1 MILGIGVDIIEVA
14 RIRAALENPRTGT
27 RFRRRV
33 FTTQEAA
40 YCTRRR
46 NAYES
51 FAARFAAKEA
61 MMKALG
67 RACVWQEI
75 EVIRGKGPPCISL
88 HGRAAAHAEALGVRR
103 TSLSL
108 SHTEQLAIA
117 YVIAES

>member
-14 RIRAALENPRTGT
+14 RIRAALENPRTGN
-27 RFRRRV
+27 RFRDRV
-33 FTTQEAA
+33 FTAEEAA
-40 YCTRRR
+40 YCSRRR

-67 RACVWQEI
+67 RGLGWREI
-75 EVIRGKGPPCISL
+75 EVVRVSGPPRIRL
-88 HGRAAAHAEALGVRR
+88 HGRAAAQTEALGVRR
-103 TSLSL
+103 ISLSL

-117 YVIAES
+117 YVVAES